1 DRFNHNLGCTINS
14 FIICRMK
21 LFLLFLI
28 LFLIPSSYAF
38 DCSLINNEN
47 CEYLNE
53 VNEDLIAN
61 LIYTS
66 SYYPN
71 HTLIKEYN
79 NNIQVNEKPLNT
91 PTYQNNNI
99 KNAWLEI
106 LTISPSIKYN
116 NSYIVPQTITARAE
130 YNYQIQVPE
139 DYYNPNKRNGATCK
153 INYNL
158 QSQSSNINWY
168 ANTYSIGNQ
177 KILFS
182 SILNYNSLKAKVNI
196 QSSIKKQT
204 YVWNRYCC
212 GWSDGSCVR
221 HCYNCKYKSTTY
233 INDNLEIVDEVSI
246 IEYEKPEI
254 SNFTFITEYLETHKG
269 ILETNNLTNTILN
282 FNNASLKNNNLV
294 FTANFTHKPYYFLE
308 LEAKPTNQII
318 PKNLRFTNNTIYV
331 NEPTSCS
338 ITTTDLFQTT
348 NEECINK
355 YQELELA
362 PFEKEGF
369 TENLYLLV
377 KLAVFVFVNILIY
390 KGIKKY
396 WGKIL
401 VPISILIFTIP
412 SVHAETECGL
422 TNLASCIPE
431 KMYEFILNL
440 INAPLQP
447 LLELVKNLLQAHPS
461 ITLFHG
467 IWAIVVYC
475 ISMFYG
481 LLLIYAGMQF
491 LFSGHN
497 VVRREMAK
505 EWLKNVIIMMVL
517 IQASFYLY
525 DLAIEL
531 GSVMSSSVLSLVDPL
546 FFMLTADNL
555 VNIGL
560 EFIMVF
566 IYAITLIFT
575 LFFLVMRYLVVAL
588 GVLFVPIGIFC
599 YFIPPLKSYGKMIL
613 NLLGLFVFINFLS
626 TIIILACSMLI
637 TIPLFE
643 NIKIVIMINCF
654 GIVNLLFILLA
665 KHVVTKSGM
674 ADGAEKVVQAGK
686 YIAMLV

>member
-1 DRFNHNLGCTINS
+1 MKRLIFL
-14 FIICRMK
+14 FIF
-21 LFLLFLI
+21 LFLVS
-28 LFLIPSSYAF
+28 SSYAF
-38 DCSLINNEN
+38 DCSLIENQN

-53 VNEDLIAN
+53 INEDLIAN
-61 LIYTS
+61 LIYTNT
-66 SYYPN
+66 SYPDHN
-71 HTLIKEYN
+71 FIKEYN
-79 NNIQVNEKPLNT
+79 FQIDVNEKPTNT
-91 PTYQNNNI
+91 QIHETEFI

-116 NSYIVPQTITARAE
+116 NSYIVPYAITARAE
-130 YNYQIQVPE
+130 YNYNIQVPD
-139 DYYNPNKRNGATCK
+139 DYYNSNKRDGAICK
-153 INYNL
+153 IYYTLN
-158 QSQSSNINWY
+158 SQSANLNWFVNTQSLSNEKVFFL
-168 ANTYSIGNQ
+168 SIY
-177 KILFS
+177 
-182 SILNYNSLKAKVNI
+182 NYDSLKAKVNI
-196 QSSIKKQT
+196 QSSIRKKT
-204 YVWNRYCC
+204 YHWDKYCC
-212 GWSDGSCVR
+212 RRVDGRCVKY
-221 HCYNCKYKSTTY
+221 CYDCDYTGTNYL
-233 INDNLEIVDEVSI
+233 NNNLEIIDEVSI
-246 IEYEKPEI
+246 IEYQTPNN
-254 SNFTFITEYLETHKG
+254 SNFTFITEYLGTHKG
-269 ILETNNLTNTILN
+269 ILETNKLTNTFLK
-282 FNNASLKNNNLV
+282 FNNASLTTNNLI
-294 FTANFTHKPYYFLE
+294 FTANFSHKPYYFLE

-318 PKNLRFTNNTIYV
+318 PKNLRFTNNTIFV

-338 ITTTDLFQTT
+338 IQTTDLFQTT
-348 NEECINK
+348 PSECINN
-355 YQELELA
+355 YQELEVQ

-369 TENLYLLV
+369 TSNIFLIV
-377 KLAVFVFVNILIY
+377 KLLVFVFVNILIY

-401 VPISILIFTIP
+401 IPLTIFIFTLP
-412 SVHAETECGL
+412 NVHAETECGL
-422 TNLASCIPE
+422 TNLGSCIPE

-440 INAPLQP
+440 INAPLEP
-447 LLELVKNLLQAHPS
+447 LLELVKNLLQAQPS
-461 ITLFHG
+461 ISLFHG

-546 FFMLTADNL
+546 FFMLSADNII
-555 VNIGL
+555 NIGL
-560 EFIMVF
+560 EFFMVF
-566 IYAITLIFT
+566 IYVITLIFT

-613 NLLGLFVFINFLS
+613 NLLGLFIFINFLS

-637 TIPLFE
+637 TIPLFQ
-643 NIKIVIMINCF
+643 NIKIVVMINCF
-654 GIVNLLFILLA
+654 GILNLLFILLA
-665 KHVVTKSGM
+665 KHVVTKTGM
-674 ADGAEKVVQAGK
+674 TDGAEKVVQAGK